1 MAISID
7 VPRAEETPFEER
19 YQLKLSS
26 PPNEISSDVEQRQ
39 SIAPP
44 EEVKPAFKPGRPFI
58 LAFTSICVITLAA
71 ALDATS
77 LSIALPIITERL
89 RGTAIQAFWSGT
101 SFLIASAVIQPVI
114 GGLSHAFGRKQVI

>member
-7 VPRAEETPFEER
+7 VPRVEKAVSEER
-19 YQLKLSS
+19 YQSTSSS
-26 PPNEISSDVEQRQ
+26 PPNEILSDVEQPQ

-44 EEVKPAFKPGRPFI
+44 EEVKPAFKPGRSFI
-58 LAFTSICVITLAA
+58 LAFTSICMITLAA

-77 LSIALPIITERL
+77 LSIAVPIITERL

-101 SFLIASAVIQPVI
+101 SFLVASAVIQPVI
-114 GGLSHAFGRKQVI
+114 GGLSHAFGRKQVM